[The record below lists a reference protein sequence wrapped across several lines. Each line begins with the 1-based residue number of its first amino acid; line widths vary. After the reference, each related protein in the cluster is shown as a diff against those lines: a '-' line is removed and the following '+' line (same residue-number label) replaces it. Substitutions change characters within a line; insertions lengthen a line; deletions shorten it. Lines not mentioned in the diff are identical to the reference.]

1 LEAFKAATEIWGEA
15 VRERRNPSLDY
26 FKIRDQ
32 NGVLIFE
39 LPFAEVLESS
49 RGGSRRLPSRRLRN
63 DEVQRA
69 YNQLEKARKIVADQR
84 DRVARLKALHRD
96 TAVAQRTLDNFTN
109 VVTSFENVLSSVYA
123 IRRVSISCRS
133 SFPDVI

>member
-15 VRERRNPSLDY
+15 VRERRNPMLDY

-32 NGVLIFE
+32 NNVLILE

-49 RGGSRRLPSRRLRN
+49 RGGSRRLPPLRLRN

-69 YNQLEKARKIVADQR
+69 HNQLEKGRKIVADQR
-84 DRVARLKALHRD
+84 DRVARLKALQRD
-96 TAVAQRTLDNFTN
+96 TTVAERTLDNFTN
-109 VVTSFENVLSSVYA
+109 VMTSFEKVLSSVQA
-123 IRRVSISCRS
+123 IRRVSIVGRS
-133 SFPDVI
+133 ADG